1 MMYSRTKNEI
11 RERSMLWHLIAFALA
26 LTIPIFIFL
35 TGILWKYADSERIQ
49 IQDSALAQARAIAD
63 DVNQVAAGLIATLQV
78 TATLDSLRQGDTDAI
93 RATLD
98 SIRASTGLAM
108 VLRDSAGTLRA
119 APGGYEAPRLP
130 PLSPAAPA
138 GGPGNAG
145 AVTVSNYFID
155 PDTDQPS
162 VAISLP
168 VKVGS
173 HQEGL
178 SLSLIVPT
186 SWLRDIIN
194 RTPLPDRWIVA
205 MLDGNGVVLARN
217 LDYAT
222 YVGKKG
228 VEELVLKLQQRE
240 GTWQGVSLD
249 GSPSFVAFSRSAVTN
264 WQVVIGVRLAE
275 LETPLRQS
283 MLIIGLTGVALFSL
297 AIGMAWL
304 IGRRLYQALE
314 DLSESASSVE
324 RGDAPSR
331 ILTAVKEINIFGQ
344 GLALVS
350 RGFQER
356 GVELAASKE
365 RLARILDTT
374 PCGIIE
380 VGTDGIVT
388 YANRM
393 QAQLFQME
401 VSQVVGQHYRDLARP
416 VSVDGG
422 SSPAMDE
429 LPLAQ
434 ALRGD
439 NSVGVEMTFMALD
452 GRPTTVAV
460 NAEPLRTADG
470 IINGALAAFVDVTAR
485 VLVDAR
491 RRQVEARLR
500 TIVETVPVGIIFAEA
515 PSGRI
520 VEANVAIETILRHKI
535 IDLADPASSRAW
547 QALHEDGRPIA
558 ADEYPLARALS
569 GREER
574 PELECNYLRG
584 DDVRRWLKIVGAPL
598 RSEAGTI
605 SGAVAAVVDID
616 DIKRAQEH
624 QQLMNR
630 ELHHRVKNTLATIQ
644 GIANLT
650 ARSATDIKSFRQTFA
665 DRIVSLSRTHTLLVE
680 NSWSLIPISDLVRLE
695 LDPYRAGGHDQVT
708 YEGRD
713 IWLPSDLAL
722 ALGMAFHELTT
733 NALKFGA
740 LSVSTGHVHLH
751 WQTQSEDGKRKL
763 VLDWRESGGPTVR
776 VPVRAGFGSQLLN
789 NILARQ
795 LNGAVDLTYEPAGLR
810 ARITLDI

>member
-1 MMYSRTKNEI
+1 
-11 RERSMLWHLIAFALA
+11 
-26 LTIPIFIFL
+26 
-35 TGILWKYADSERIQ
+35 
-49 IQDSALAQARAIAD
+49 
-63 DVNQVAAGLIATLQV
+63 
-78 TATLDSLRQGDTDAI
+78 
-93 RATLD
+93 
-98 SIRASTGLAM
+98 
-108 VLRDSAGTLRA
+108 
-119 APGGYEAPRLP
+119 
-130 PLSPAAPA
+130 
-138 GGPGNAG
+138 
-145 AVTVSNYFID
+145 
-155 PDTDQPS
+155 
-162 VAISLP
+162 
-168 VKVGS
+168 
-173 HQEGL
+173 
-178 SLSLIVPT
+178 
-186 SWLRDIIN
+186 
-194 RTPLPDRWIVA
+194 
-205 MLDGNGVVLARN
+205 
-217 LDYAT
+217 
-222 YVGKKG
+222 
-228 VEELVLKLQQRE
+228 
-240 GTWQGVSLD
+240 
-249 GSPSFVAFSRSAVTN
+249 
-264 WQVVIGVRLAE
+264 
-275 LETPLRQS
+275 
-283 MLIIGLTGVALFSL
+283 
-297 AIGMAWL
+297 
-304 IGRRLYQALE
+304 
-314 DLSESASSVE
+314 
-324 RGDAPSR
+324 
-331 ILTAVKEINIFGQ
+331 
-344 GLALVS
+344 
-350 RGFQER
+350 
-356 GVELAASKE
+356 
-365 RLARILDTT
+365 
-374 PCGIIE
+374 
-380 VGTDGIVT
+380 
-388 YANRM
+388 
-393 QAQLFQME
+393 
-401 VSQVVGQHYRDLARP
+401 
-416 VSVDGG
+416 
-422 SSPAMDE
+422 MDE

-434 ALRGD
+434 ALRGE

-452 GRPTTVAV
+452 GRPITVAV

-470 IINGALAAFVDVTAR
+470 MINGALAAFVDVTAR

-520 VEANVAIETILRHKI
+520 VEANAAIETILRHKI
-535 IDLADPASSRAW
+535 IDLADPASSQAW
-547 QALHEDGRPIA
+547 QALHEDGRPIT

-650 ARSATDIKSFRQTFA
+650 ARSATDIKAFRQTFA

-751 WQTQSEDGKRKL
+751 WQTQGEDGKRKL

-776 VPVRAGFGSQLLN
+776 VPVRTGFGSQLLN